1 MATKEKFKDKLGLII
16 LAFALGMIFG
26 AMIQEVQQNKETRVW
41 IKKN

>member
-1 MATKEKFKDKLGLII
+1 MVTKGKLKDKLSLII
-16 LAFALGMIFG
+16 LAFAIGMIFG